1 MIATKTI
8 NPLHFEDLDPHRFED
23 LVRQLM
29 YDYKEWKSIEAIG
42 QMGSDEG
49 IDILAT
55 ESIYIQG
62 QSFEEEIEPIFED
75 RIWIIQC
82 KREKVITSKKVLQII
97 KHDLEK
103 KNEMPYGYILVGSTN
118 FSKKTRDTFK
128 LRLNTLGVKEFA
140 IIGKSELEDLLFL
153 PKYDHLLFAYFG
165 ISLQKRKQSMKSILS
180 SRLTIK
186 RKLYK
191 LLGDPTGISDKTVF
205 IKPSDDIN
213 YPNVINGLHIPKWR
227 YYYTF
232 GYQPID
238 HIGLITAKKYAY
250 ANWETGEWDI
260 IEESDLSFPPFPELL
275 DLNPNYYESIR
286 NRNYEYSTLWESIDE
301 AHRGFYYEL
310 KSIPFDRILLVDELG
325 DTFHEGVHLV
335 VNFINDSP
343 FENKTYKIIQSSLR
357 YSDDLLKN
365 PFPAKRM
372 KIFK

>member
-1 MIATKTI
+1 MLATKTI

-42 QMGSDEG
+42 QMGSDDG

-55 ESIYIQG
+55 ESIYIQD
-62 QSFEEEIEPIFED
+62 QSFDIETEPDFED

-82 KREKVITSKKVLQII
+82 KREKVITPKKVLQII
-97 KHDLEK
+97 KHDLEQK
-103 KNEMPYGYILVGSTN
+103 TEIPYGYILVGSTN
-118 FSKKTRDTFK
+118 FSKRTRDAFK
-128 LRLNTLGVKEFA
+128 LRLNTLGVKEFTL
-140 IIGKSELEDLLFL
+140 IGKSELEDLLFL
-153 PKYDHLLFAYFG
+153 PKYDHILFAYFG
-165 ISLQKRKQSMKSILS
+165 ISLQKRKQSLKSILS

-191 LLGDPTGISDKTVF
+191 LLGDSTDIYNKTVF
-205 IKPSDDIN
+205 IKPSDDSN
-213 YPNVINGLHIPKWR
+213 YPNIKNGVLVPNWR

-260 IEESDLSFPPFPELL
+260 IEDSDLSFPHFPELL
-275 DLNPNYYESIR
+275 DLNSQYYESMRKRDQDSSI
-286 NRNYEYSTLWESIDE
+286 LWDSIDE
-301 AHRGFYYEL
+301 GHRGFYYEL
-310 KSIPFDRILLVDELG
+310 KSIHFDRILLVDELG

-335 VNFINDSP
+335 VNFINGSP
-343 FENKTYKIIQSSLR
+343 FENKTYKIIQPLLK
-357 YSDDLLKN
+357 YSDDFLKN
-365 PFPAKRM
+365 PSPEKRVN
-372 KIFK
+372 IFK